1 MFVPKTEE
9 YIECMKKIKIGDDK
23 IRKIVNYI
31 GKIVFEKECKIVD
44 KNIDGDRFVKFM
56 RIII

>member
-1 MFVPKTEE
+1 
-9 YIECMKKIKIGDDK
+9 MKKIKIGDDK